1 MKINEIFDTEHDRD
15 GADQKK
21 QDLGFNI
28 AQDLHIHMKNDPMF
42 YRKQYYPTLA
52 KLQDTL
58 KRGEPIDVR
67 KELLPMVTKAK
78 DHYCA
83 KYNLP
88 KRPEDLMQ
96 DEDVNAL
103 IEKIYGEEME
113 LIRKG
118 DY

>member
-1 MKINEIFDTEHDRD
+1 MKINEFIDSEHNHDSN
-15 GADQKK
+15 DQKK
-21 QDLGFNI
+21 DLGFNI
-28 AQDLHIHMKNDPMF
+28 AHDLHIHMKNDPMF
-42 YRKQYYPTLA
+42 YRKQYYPVLA

-58 KRGEPIDVR
+58 KRGEPIDIK
-67 KELLPMVTKAK
+67 KELMPMVNKAK

-96 DEDVNAL
+96 DEEVDSL
-103 IEKIYGEEME
+103 IEKIYDEEME

>member
-1 MKINEIFDTEHDRD
+1 
-15 GADQKK
+15 
-21 QDLGFNI
+21 
-28 AQDLHIHMKNDPMF
+28 
-42 YRKQYYPTLA
+42 
-52 KLQDTL
+52 
-58 KRGEPIDVR
+58 
-67 KELLPMVTKAK
+67 MVNNAK

-88 KRPEDLMQ
+88 KRPEDLIQ
-96 DEDVNAL
+96 KEEIDSL